1 MLEMHIELTSRYV
14 VVFLTVATRQEKKC
28 QLTVIQRQNISS
40 DMEPQSQA

>member
-1 MLEMHIELTSRYV
+1 MLEMHIELTSKYV
-14 VVFLTVATRQEKKC
+14 VVFLTVARRKKKS